1 MTSKKTFIPIV
12 YTMNTRPYLKESR
25 WSTNSL
31 LPSIFKNDLF
41 SYKILFSKEN
51 IHIHVYSH

>member
-12 YTMNTRPYLKESR
+12 YTMNNRPSHKESR

>member
-1 MTSKKTFIPIV
+1 MTSKKTFIPKV
-12 YTMNTRPYLKESR
+12 YTMNTRPSHKESR

>member
-12 YTMNTRPYLKESR
+12 YTMNTRLYLKESR

-41 SYKILFSKEN
+41 SYKILFSKEKN
-51 IHIHVYSH
+51 HMRVYSH